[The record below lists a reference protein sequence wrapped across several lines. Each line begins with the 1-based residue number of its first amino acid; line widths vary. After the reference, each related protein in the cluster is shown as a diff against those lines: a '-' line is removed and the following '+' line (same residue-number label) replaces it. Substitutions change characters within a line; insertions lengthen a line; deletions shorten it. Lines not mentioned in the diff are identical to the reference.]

1 MRLCRR
7 ARYRGRQVAAGFLR
21 QPLPRALHT
30 THRIPICSPRIP
42 FQHDLRS
49 NKSKEMTMKS
59 SKSPAKGKS
68 SAKPDAL
75 AKGGKLK
82 GTQLDERALGKVS
95 GGLPA
100 VQDKGRSRD

>member
-1 MRLCRR
+1 
-7 ARYRGRQVAAGFLR
+7 
-21 QPLPRALHT
+21 
-30 THRIPICSPRIP
+30 
-42 FQHDLRS
+42 
-49 NKSKEMTMKS
+49 MKS